1 MVPRV
6 PMLRETENGMVLP
19 GTGGKEMGSCLVGT
33 RVSVVIFK

>member
-1 MVPRV
+1 
-6 PMLRETENGMVLP
+6 MLRETENGMVLP